1 MNRSTE
7 RTDQLDA
14 GKNKLEPGA
23 GTTSV
28 DPQAIRPNGDTALP
42 SGYTCA

>member
-14 GKNKLEPGA
+14 GKSKLEPEA

-28 DPQAIRPNGDTALP
+28 GFRAIRPNGNTALP